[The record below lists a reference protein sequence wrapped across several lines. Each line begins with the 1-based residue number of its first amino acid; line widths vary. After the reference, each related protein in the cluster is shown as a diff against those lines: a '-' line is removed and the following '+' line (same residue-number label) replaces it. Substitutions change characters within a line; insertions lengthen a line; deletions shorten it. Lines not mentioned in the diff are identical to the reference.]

1 MFIQFART
9 LFGASAL
16 LLLCGTMIPSGAT
29 AQEASMEKRMDR
41 VERQLNAVQRKVF
54 GGSAPDMSADAPV
67 APPQN
72 ASGMTDLDIRMT
84 DLENQLRQTT
94 GQVEQANFKIEQ
106 LERRLEAFMKDT
118 EYRFSVLEGK
128 GQPGAG
134 AGAASTGAGTVSE
147 AAGAAA
153 AAAGTLDAQAANA
166 ASKPQESK
174 DGLPSGTA
182 TEQYDHAY
190 SLLSAGKYFEAEQ
203 AFTEFLK
210 LHPKDDLSANA
221 QYWLA
226 QTYYVRGDFDQ
237 AAQAFL
243 AGYQKYPKSPKAPAY
258 LLKIGITLTKI
269 GHKSDACDVFRELAT
284 QFPNSPE
291 SKTRRP
297 IEAKT
302 AGCN

>member
-9 LFGASAL
+9 LFGASLL
-16 LLLCGTMIPSGAT
+16 LLLCGAMIPSSVM
-29 AQEASMEKRMDR
+29 AQEASLEKRVDR

-54 GGSAPDMSADAPV
+54 GGGAMPDMPPSEPV
-67 APPQN
+67 AASQN
-72 ASGMTDLDIRMT
+72 AGGMTDLDIRMT

-128 GQPGAG
+128 SQPGAG
-134 AGAASTGAGTVSE
+134 AAAAGPGAESE
-147 AAGAAA
+147 AAGAA

-166 ASKPQESK
+166 ASKPQAGK
-174 DGLPSGTA
+174 DGLPSGTTA
-182 TEQYDHAY
+182 EQYDHAY

-210 LHPKDDLSANA
+210 RHPKDDLSANA

-226 QTYYVRGDFDQ
+226 QTFYVRGDFDQ

-269 GHKSDACDVFRELAT
+269 GHKSDACDVFRELAA